1 MPKVNEIELIS
12 EELKRPKSRRR
23 KKILKIVDRK
33 FIQEIESEIIKINY
47 YLTTKS
53 ISDKT
58 YKQHTGEDD
67 QPLRERG
74 TYLIDFRSKL
84 KRIMNI

>member
-53 ISDKT
+53 ISNKT
-58 YKQHTGEDD
+58 YKPHTGDDD
-67 QPLRERG
+67 QPLRERV